1 MMKLIVFSTFA
12 KSPMKS
18 AILFDVLF
26 MTAEEWKQSIL
37 VPIHKKAI
45 KQIVLI
51 IGAYHFCQ
59 IRTKFYLTS
68 CSQG

>member
-1 MMKLIVFSTFA
+1 MKG
-12 KSPMKS
+12 
-18 AILFDVLF
+18 AILLDVLF

-51 IGAYHFCQ
+51 IGAYQFA
-59 IRTKFYLTS
+59 R
-68 CSQG
+68 

>member
-1 MMKLIVFSTFA
+1 MTKLIVFSTFA
-12 KSPMKS
+12 KSPMKG
-18 AILFDVLF
+18 AILLDVLF

-51 IGAYHFCQ
+51 IGAYQFA
-59 IRTKFYLTS
+59 R
-68 CSQG
+68 